1 MTCDYCFQVIG
12 SLFDSFFMHATRRS
26 QPMKKHFFLLLPLAL
41 LSLLLPG
48 QIKADTPAIPH
59 VIDTQVSEGA
69 ESLSLAVYFT
79 MMDGSGKPY
88 AEVPL
93 QTATLQ
99 FENGSSYPATLDKPA
114 FYMALL
120 LDASGS
126 MRDVLG
132 EMKEAA
138 IAAINAAPEEV
149 QFAVIRFDEQID
161 LLQAFTNDHSQ
172 AIAAVN
178 SMEIDNSGTCLYD
191 VATTTTQ
198 ALQQLSQDTPYRSMI
213 LFSDGRDET
222 SQTAGG
228 ACSQN
233 TFEQL
238 VAVATEGELPVPIHT
253 VGIAGSQNRID
264 AAALTSLSQDT
275 GGLSAVGDQD
285 VRDQTFK
292 QIMDGVRAQW
302 VARARL
308 MPSLGY
314 HRGMLLLTQED
325 QRRLA
330 PAGISLTSMRDYVVA
345 PPPAA
350 APVSVEISN
359 FTYDRDADTLVF
371 DVALT
376 SSEKVGTL
384 QIEIIDKIDNVQAAR
399 QIQNRPAIS
408 QRIIMDASPLTADRR
423 YLVKVHP
430 IDFNGSTIK
439 DGAGSALEASH
450 EFRYDPIKTLT
461 MQIDSVAINDQKAT
475 IDFPSLRIQDDE
487 PTILFSIHVTN
498 PDLAAHYEG
507 RFLNQE
513 NQQVGEPFHLIFS
526 TQAGH
531 DNFKAQTPLSLEG
544 GHYRVFVHAM
554 SANGDD
560 LASADYRFR
569 YQPPSAPLVQTIR
582 AWQDNPLLTI
592 ISLLLLIATLFFGWR
607 LGRWY
612 GMRKAKNTYK
622 EWLPADAL
630 LVPKGKPA
638 AMPRVRLRV
647 LESPDKSIVNGS
659 GQLLTRLPFT
669 IGRDESDLSI
679 TNDRHVS
686 RRHATISYEQG
697 IFYIEDNG
705 SSNGTFVNEARIA
718 VRQPTPLSVDIGAK
732 IRIGKTTNLSFS
744 EETE

>member
-1 MTCDYCFQVIG
+1 
-12 SLFDSFFMHATRRS
+12 
-26 QPMKKHFFLLLPLAL
+26 MKNHFFLLLPLVL
-41 LSLLLPG
+41 LALLLPG

-79 MMDGSGKPY
+79 MVDGSGAPY
-88 AEVPL
+88 AQVPL
-93 QTATLQ
+93 KTATLQ
-99 FENGSSYPATLDKPA
+99 FEDGSSYPATLDKPA
-114 FYMALL
+114 FYIALL

-149 QFAVIRFDEQID
+149 QFAVIRFDEEIG
-161 LLQAFTNDHSQ
+161 LLQAFTSDHSQ

-178 SMEIDNSGTCLYD
+178 GMEIDNSGTCLYD
-191 VATTTTQ
+191 VATTTAQ

-222 SQTAGG
+222 SRTAGG

-238 VAVATEGELPVPIHT
+238 VAAATEGELPVPIHT
-253 VGIAGSQNRID
+253 IGFAGNQNRID
-264 AAALTSLSQDT
+264 AAALAGLSQDT
-275 GGLSAVGDQD
+275 GGLSAIGGQD
-285 VRDQTFK
+285 VRGQTFQ

-345 PPPAA
+345 PPPEA
-350 APVSVEISN
+350 APVSVAISN
-359 FTYDRDADTLVF
+359 FTYDKEANMLYF

-384 QIEIIDKIDNVQAAR
+384 QIEIVDKIDNVQAAR

-408 QRIIMDASPLTADRR
+408 QRISVDASALTAERR
-423 YLVKVHP
+423 YLVKVRP
-430 IDFNGSTIK
+430 MDFSGNAVKGG
-439 DGAGSALEASH
+439 DGIALEASH
-450 EFRYDPIKTLT
+450 EFRHDPVKTMT
-461 MQIDSVAINDQKAT
+461 MQIDSVAITDQKASFE
-475 IDFPSLRIQDDE
+475 FPSLRIRDDE
-487 PTILFSIHVTN
+487 PTMLVNLHVTN

-507 RFLNQE
+507 HFLNQE
-513 NQQVGEPFHLIFS
+513 NQQVGDPFHVTLS
-526 TQAGH
+526 PQAGH
-531 DNFKAQTPLSLEG
+531 DNFTAQTPLSLEG
-544 GHYRVFVHAM
+544 GHYRVFLHAM
-554 SANGDD
+554 AADGSD

-569 YQPPSAPLVQTIR
+569 YQPPAAPLVQTVR
-582 AWQDNPLLTI
+582 AWQDNPLLAI
-592 ISLLLLIATLFFGWR
+592 ISLLLLAAVLYIGWR
-607 LGRWY
+607 LGRWN
-612 GMRKAKNTYK
+612 GMRKAKSTYK

-630 LVPKGKPA
+630 TQPKGKPD

-659 GQLLTRLPFT
+659 GQLLTQLPFT
-669 IGRDESDLSI
+669 IGRDECNLSI
-679 TNDRHVS
+679 ANDRHVS
-686 RRHATISYEQG
+686 RRHATISYDQG
-697 IFYIEDNG
+697 IFYIEDMG

-718 VRQPTPLSVDIGAK
+718 VHQPTPLSVDIGAK